1 MPISVL
7 VADDDEAIRE
17 LLTDFLADKGY
28 EVKQAR
34 DGRTVLKTIEKIN
47 PDALILD
54 VRMPDMDGLAVLKQM
69 REDGLDTPTIVMTA
83 HGTSSIAIQSIQLG
97 AYDYLTKPLDLDK
110 VHVTLQRLLEHQRL
124 TKQLARY
131 EDRVVAPVDIT
142 ERIVGTS
149 EAIQEVFK
157 VIGRVAE
164 SDAAVLITGETGTG
178 KELVAQ
184 TIFQHSSRRNGPF
197 VRVNCAALPETL
209 LESELFG
216 HEKGAFTGAIETRKG
231 RFELANGGTIFLDEI
246 GEMTTATQRKLLR
259 VLQSGEFQRVGG
271 SKDIDV
277 DVRIIAATN
286 KILSKEVDQG
296 NFREDLY
303 YRLNVIAIHLPPLR
317 ERMSDIPPL
326 VAHFLDEYRF
336 RQGMPPARIVDEA
349 MDILTKHTWPGNVRE
364 LENTI
369 RRAVILSG
377 GVTITPEHLDLN
389 NARAPYL
396 LDLTEAV
403 RESRSLSAVMAEVER
418 EMMRL
423 AMIQAHQD
431 PEEAARILGIASDEW
446 EERSKGVGLRA

>member
-7 VADDDEAIRE
+7 VADDDEAICE

-28 EVKQAR
+28 EVDQAG
-34 DGRTVLKTIEKIN
+34 DGKTVLKKLEKN
-47 PDALILD
+47 SPDALLLD
-54 VRMPDMDGLAVLKQM
+54 NKLPDMDGLGVLRQM
-69 REDGLDTPTIVMTA
+69 KNDGLDTPTIVMTA

-110 VHVTLQRLLEHQRL
+110 VYVTLQRLLEHQRL

-131 EDRVVAPVDIT
+131 EDRAATAVDIT

-149 EAIQEVFK
+149 EQIQEVFK

-164 SDAAVLITGETGTG
+164 SDAAVLIMGETGTG

-184 TIFQHSSRRNGPF
+184 TIFEHSARHTGPF

-216 HEKGAFTGAIETRKG
+216 HEKGAFTGAIEMRKG

-246 GEMTTATQRKLLR
+246 GEMSASTQRKLLR

-271 SKDIDV
+271 SKDIEV
-277 DVRIIAATN
+277 DVRVIAATN
-286 KILSKEVDQG
+286 KNLTKEVDAG
-296 NFREDLY
+296 NFREDLF
-303 YRLNVIAIHLPPLR
+303 YRLNVITIVLPPLR
-317 ERMSDIPPL
+317 DRTGDIPPL
-326 VAHFLDEYRF
+326 VAHFLDKYRY
-336 RQGMPPARIVDEA
+336 RQGMPPSRIVDEA
-349 MDILTKHTWPGNVRE
+349 MDILQNHTWPGNVRE

-369 RRAVILSG
+369 QRAVIYSG
-377 GVTITPEHLDLN
+377 GNAITPEHLELD

-396 LDLTEAV
+396 IDLTEAV
-403 RESRSLSAVMAEVER
+403 REGRTLGSVVAEVER
-418 EMMRL
+418 EMIRL
-423 AMIQAHQD
+423 AMIQCNQD
-431 PEEAARILGIASDEW
+431 EAEAARLLGVDPGQW
-446 EERSKGVGLRA
+446 HQ

>member
-28 EVKQAR
+28 EVDQAG
-34 DGRTVLKTIEKIN
+34 DGRTVLKKLEKN
-47 PDALILD
+47 MPDALLLD
-54 VRMPDMDGLAVLKQM
+54 NKLPDMDGLGVLKQM
-69 REDGLDTPTIVMTA
+69 KNDGLDTPTIVMTA

-131 EDRVVAPVDIT
+131 EDRAAAAVDIT

-149 EAIQEVFK
+149 EQIQEVFK

-164 SDAAVLITGETGTG
+164 SDAAVLIMGETGTG

-184 TIFQHSSRRNGPF
+184 TIFQHSARRTGPF

-216 HEKGAFTGAIETRKG
+216 HEKGAFTGAVEMRKG

-246 GEMTTATQRKLLR
+246 GEMTASTQRKLLR

-271 SKDIDV
+271 SKDIEV
-277 DVRIIAATN
+277 DVRVIAATN
-286 KILSKEVDQG
+286 KNLTKEVDAG
-296 NFREDLY
+296 NFREDLF
-303 YRLNVIAIHLPPLR
+303 YRLNVITIVLPPLR
-317 ERMSDIPPL
+317 DRVGDIPPL
-326 VAHFLDEYRF
+326 VAHFLDKFRYR
-336 RQGMPPARIVDEA
+336 QEMQPSRIVDEA
-349 MDILTKHTWPGNVRE
+349 MDILQHHTWPGNVRE

-369 RRAVILSG
+369 RRAVIYSG
-377 GVTITPEHLDLN
+377 GNAITPEHLELD

-396 LDLTEAV
+396 VDLTEAV
-403 RESRSLSAVMAEVER
+403 REGRTLGSVIAEVER
-418 EMMRL
+418 EMIRL
-423 AMIQAHQD
+423 AMIQANQD
-431 PEEAARILGIASDEW
+431 EAEAARLLGVSPEEW
-446 EERSKGVGLRA
+446 HQ